1 MEVETPACLG
11 CGQSTW
17 FTVTEDEFTRIQAG
31 EHIQRVLPHFSAE
44 DREMLISGTCPD
56 CWEEMFAEDED
67 EEWADDD
74 LDDLFKPFGYSL
86 LDPESDDPTYD
97 RDWYVD

>member
-1 MEVETPACLG
+1 MMEIETLPCPG
-11 CGQSTW
+11 CGESTW
-17 FTVTEDEFTRIQAG
+17 FTVTDEQFARIEAG

-56 CWEEMFAEDED
+56 CWEEMYAEDEE
-67 EEWADDD
+67 EEWTDDD
-74 LDDLFKPFGYSL
+74 LDDLFEPFGY
-86 LDPESDDPTYD
+86 DPLEPDY